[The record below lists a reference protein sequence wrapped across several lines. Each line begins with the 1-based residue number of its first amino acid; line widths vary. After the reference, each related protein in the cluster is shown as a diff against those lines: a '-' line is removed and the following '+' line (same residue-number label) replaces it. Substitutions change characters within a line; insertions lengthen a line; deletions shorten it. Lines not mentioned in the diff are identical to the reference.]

1 MPSCIFIASVQFHA
15 TCVQRKKGGS
25 MNERLEAIRSEKHRQ
40 GLSDTQLA
48 DMCDLS
54 HSTVSRAFSGKTEP
68 SEYTLS
74 AMETA
79 LGTKR
84 EHSESDYPDE
94 SMDGLTMRQYHA
106 LMESRIDRMRA
117 FYNMLLTEK
126 GREITEKRRWIIFLV
141 ILTLI
146 LVSFIILTSTID
158 AINPE
163 TGWIRGQK

>member
-1 MPSCIFIASVQFHA
+1 
-15 TCVQRKKGGS
+15 
-25 MNERLEAIRSEKHRQ
+25 MNNRLEAIRTEKLRQ

-94 SMDGLTMRQYHA
+94 SIDGLTMRQYHA

-117 FYNMLLTEK
+117 FYNMLLAEK
-126 GREITEKRRWIIFLV
+126 DRAIAEKRRWIIFLV
-141 ILTLI
+141 CFSIMVILLSFA
-146 LVSFIILTSTID
+146 LVAVDIMSPNI
-158 AINPE
+158 
-163 TGWIRGQK
+163 GWIRERI